1 LLGNAPVTLGKDL
14 LVTRIVYAVM
24 ILLCAAPV
32 QAEQA
37 LILTEIEQ
45 IQEKIWYLQ
54 RDLASQKTLLEAQQ
68 DQLAGLSATAKTGQ
82 QALAERIDDAALRVT
97 EQQAAM
103 QRMDRALEE
112 LDTALSALTTVVHQ
126 RNRDLVNQAEKTG
139 SQQSRLQALGDQL
152 ATHQVRTEKA
162 LAETR
167 DQLAE
172 TRSELAHLQQ
182 SQQGQLNRVV
192 LWGGGAALVLA
203 VLLTIVLA
211 LRGRKADPLGGHRND
226 PTDHEL

>member
-1 LLGNAPVTLGKDL
+1 
-14 LVTRIVYAVM
+14 M

-54 RDLASQKTLLEAQQ
+54 RDLAAQKTLLEKQQ
-68 DQLAGLSATAKTGQ
+68 DQMTGLSATAKTGQ
-82 QALAERIDDAALRVT
+82 QALAERIDATAQRVT

-103 QRMDRALEE
+103 HRMDRTLEE
-112 LDTALSALTTVVHQ
+112 LDTALNVLTTEVHQ
-126 RNRDLVNQAEKTG
+126 RNRDLLNQAEKTG
-139 SQQSRLQALGDQL
+139 SQQSLLQNLRDQL
-152 ATHQVRTEKA
+152 ATNQARTEKA

-167 DQLAE
+167 AQLAE
-172 TRSELAHLQQ
+172 TRSELANVQE
-182 SQQGQLNRVV
+182 SQQIQVNRVV

-203 VLLTIVLA
+203 VLMTIVLA
-211 LRGRKADPLGGHRND
+211 LRGRKTGPPGDHRTG